1 MSVLN
6 LMTSAWQAVADW
18 RRRQRAYTGLMA
30 LDDHALDDIGIRR
43 SDIRDLCE
51 GSYARAPSMALARSA
66 ASGKFA
72 SPKAI

>member
-6 LMTSAWQAVADW
+6 LMTSAWEAVADW

-30 LDDHALDDIGIRR
+30 LDDHSLADIGICR

-51 GSYARAPSMALARSA
+51 GSYARAPSMARAPSSA
-66 ASGKFA
+66 PGKFT
-72 SPKAI
+72 SPRAV